1 MNKKRTISLKKKKVW
16 VAGHRGMV
24 GSSIARR
31 LVSEGCQVLV
41 CDRRD
46 IDLRKQSA
54 VEEWMKKH
62 QPEFIFLAAA
72 TVGGIVANSTRPA
85 EFIYDN
91 TIIASNIIHTSWKQ
105 NVKKLLFLAS
115 SCIYPRLANQPIKE
129 DSLLSGYLEPTNEWY
144 AVAKIAGLK
153 MCEAYRKQ
161 YGCDFISAMPPNL
174 YGPNDNFDIQSSHVI
189 PGLIAKIHE
198 AKLRKKSKAE
208 IWGTGKPRRE
218 FMFVDDL
225 ADSLVFLM
233 KNFSDSQ
240 HINVG
245 VGKDVSI
252 KELVTIISSVIGF
265 SGKFKYLSKYPD
277 GVPQKLLD
285 IKRINKLG
293 WRAKTS
299 LLEGLSETYK
309 WYLDSLEKNALR
321 NTA

>member
-1 MNKKRTISLKKKKVW
+1 MCI
-16 VAGHRGMV
+16 
-24 GSSIARR
+24 
-31 LVSEGCQVLV
+31 
-41 CDRRD
+41 RD
-46 IDLRKQSA
+46 S
-54 VEEWMKKH
+54 
-62 QPEFIFLAAA
+62 
-72 TVGGIVANSTRPA
+72 
-85 EFIYDN
+85 

-174 YGPNDNFDIQSSHVI
+174 YGPNDNFNIQSSHVI